1 MEFRRNHALIS
12 GMGAP
17 PTDEETKDES
27 LNSVDI
33 RCRKMNERGMRAEHR
48 PSVRG
53 GGWEVERCCVVQ
65 RRVEA
70 VLAKS
75 VTVARISETGNGTW
89 RRSVEDELGG
99 ANWWQR
105 WRRSS
110 DLPVPR
116 LGSCCWLL
124 YRRICAGEIALSP
137 TMI

>member
-53 GGWEVERCCVVQ
+53 GGGRLNAAALCREG
-65 RRVEA
+65 
-70 VLAKS
+70 LKLF
-75 VTVARISETGNGTW
+75 W
-89 RRSVEDELGG
+89 R
-99 ANWWQR
+99 
-105 WRRSS
+105 
-110 DLPVPR
+110 
-116 LGSCCWLL
+116 
-124 YRRICAGEIALSP
+124 SP
-137 TMI
+137 